1 MKFVRS
7 ASFSFT
13 VFLAVSGGLST
24 LVSKAFA
31 QNFREAFTEPAYVFS
46 SPDYGI
52 SEDTGDEFGSAMVRQ
67 GDLLLISD
75 TAAKVSVNGDA
86 YVAAGRAYLYDLN
99 TNKLLLTLDD
109 ASPED
114 DGHFGVSM
122 ALSNT
127 HALVASRNSIEL
139 FDITDRHNGR
149 AEHIFTLSS
158 PEPEEHKWWGNHVGM
173 AFWKNSFLL
182 GNIGVLSKAPFIEV
196 FDLNSFEKIA
206 RIDDPNNDPTSSFG
220 STLKV
225 NDDYL
230 LIGDPLAGNPE
241 NNFLAQAGAAYT
253 YDLNT
258 LSLLQDISSEQQE
271 DGIYNLGEY
280 VAWDGEFALL
290 TTIAPFAGGNISQVH
305 YVNTLTGERLHTF
318 YAESASQ
325 YVIYGNGLAFND
337 DLVVI
342 AYSNTLAIPTR
353 SLSNFT
359 DPRIYFYDRET
370 KRLLF
375 EFEDVS
381 GYSGYEI
388 GGSLIIYNDMILIS
402 YAAIGPGQWGEVRMY
417 DLASQ

>member
-1 MKFVRS
+1 MKLVRS

-75 TAAKVSVNGDA
+75 TAAKVSIDGDT

-99 TNKLLLTLDD
+99 TNRLLLTLDD

-127 HALVASRNSIEL
+127 RALVASRNSIEL
-139 FDITDRHNGR
+139 FDITDKHNGR

-158 PEPEEHKWWGNHVGM
+158 PEPEEHKWWGNRVGM

-182 GNIGVLSKAPFIEV
+182 GNIGVLSEAPFVEV

-206 RIDDPNNDPTSSFG
+206 RIDDPNNDPTSFFG

-258 LSLLQDISSEQQE
+258 LSLLRKITPEKQS
-271 DGIYNLGEY
+271 DGTYHLGEY

-290 TTIAPFAGGNISQVH
+290 TAITFIEEGISEVH
-305 YVNTLTGERLHTF
+305 YVNTLTGEVLHTF
-318 YAESASQ
+318 YAANNGQ
-325 YVIYGNGLAFND
+325 HTWYGVGLALTD
-337 DLVVI
+337 DLMVI
-342 AYSNTLAIPTR
+342 SYSNSLLSRTR
-353 SLSNFT
+353 TGANFVA
-359 DPRIYFYDRET
+359 PRVYFYDRET
-370 KRLLF
+370 KDLLF
-375 EFEDVS
+375 ELENDEPE
-381 GYSGYEI
+381 YYEHEI
-388 GGSLIIYNDMILIS
+388 GGSLIAYDDMILIS
-402 YAAIGPGQWGEVRMY
+402 YTPTGAPKWGEVRVY